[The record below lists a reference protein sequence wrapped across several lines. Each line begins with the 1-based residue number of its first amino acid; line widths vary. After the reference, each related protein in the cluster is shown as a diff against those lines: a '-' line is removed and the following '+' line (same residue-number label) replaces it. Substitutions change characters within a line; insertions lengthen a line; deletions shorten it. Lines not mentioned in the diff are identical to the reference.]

1 MAGHQLTLGNLRT
14 ELIGKCPEKKFD
26 ALFHHTI
33 DSLIRSS
40 TPDYTKYS
48 EVWTL
53 EDWFGVLSDL
63 KQIITIFSRSNLKK
77 DELDE
82 TLAALPEPYRESI
95 FQCLSLRKDDLQAAL
110 VEQTLSISE
119 SYLRDFD
126 WKIKYALASDK
137 ISSVEEPLVNLSLTV
152 NEEGTNRTIPL
163 EMNVNELKSFITSLE
178 AAHKAVLQLKS

>member
-1 MAGHQLTLGNLRT
+1 M
-14 ELIGKCPEKKFD
+14 KK
-26 ALFHHTI
+26 
-33 DSLIRSS
+33 
-40 TPDYTKYS
+40 
-48 EVWTL
+48 
-53 EDWFGVLSDL
+53 
-63 KQIITIFSRSNLKK
+63 
-77 DELDE
+77 LDE